1 MSHPHS
7 APAAQMSAADIR
19 SIIIGLMTAMFPGA
33 LDSTIIAP
41 AMPTI
46 GRELGNVEN
55 LPWIV
60 TSYLLMST
68 ASTPL
73 YGKLSDIHGR
83 RIVLLTAIFIFAIG
97 SLLCALAPTM
107 ITLALAR
114 GLQGIGGGGLVS
126 LSLTIIGDVVPVRQ
140 RPKYQVYT
148 SIMWTVSS
156 LAGPILGGYFAEL
169 WHWSLIFWINMPLCL
184 LAYVLIDSKLKR
196 LPRHERPHKLDFL
209 GAFLLVA
216 ASILFQLALSWGGT
230 HYAWNSSV
238 ILAVL
243 SGGALASAL
252 LVWRQLTAEEPLLPV
267 AILSNQIVLT
277 ASTSVGLAMAVFIG
291 LTIYLPLYFE
301 IGLGF
306 SASESGLALLPLM
319 VCTTIGAMGAG
330 RTMMRVKHYSLIP
343 MVGLGAGALCL
354 LPMFFVPVGLPLVWI
369 EILFALASIGVGTV
383 FPISMVSVQNSV
395 VVHQLGTA
403 TATVSFMRN
412 FGSAIGVAI
421 FGTVVISG
429 GISRDH
435 AADAIVTSAQFNEV
449 FRWVFLIGAIGL
461 GLSFL
466 TMAMM
471 EVRPLLDRRAQAP
484 SEEEAGPQA

>member
-1 MSHPHS
+1 MSHPHN
-7 APAAQMSAADIR
+7 APSISLSAAEIR

-83 RIVLLTAIFIFAIG
+83 RIVLLTAISIFAIG
-97 SLLCALAPTM
+97 SLLCALAPSM

-114 GLQGIGGGGLVS
+114 ALQGIGGGGLVS
-126 LSLTIIGDVVPVRQ
+126 LSLTIIGDVVPVRE

-156 LAGPILGGYFAEL
+156 LAGPILGGYLAEL
-169 WHWSLIFWINMPLCL
+169 WHWSLIFWINLPLCVVAFL
-184 LAYVLIDSKLKR
+184 LIDSKLKR

-216 ASILFQLALSWGGT
+216 ASILFQLALTWGGT
-230 HYAWNSSV
+230 HYAWSSSI
-238 ILAVL
+238 ILGIL
-243 SGGALASAL
+243 SGGALASVL
-252 LVWRQLTAEEPLLPV
+252 LVWRQMTAEEPLLPV
-267 AILSNQIVLT
+267 SILSNKIVLT
-277 ASTSVGLAMAVFIG
+277 ASSSVGLAMAVFIG

-301 IGLGF
+301 IGLGY

-319 VCTTIGAMGAG
+319 VFSTIGAMSAG
-330 RTMMRVKHYSLIP
+330 RLMIRIKYYSLIP
-343 MVGLGAGALCL
+343 ILGLAMSALCL
-354 LPMFFVPVGLPLVWI
+354 LPMFFVPVGLPMVLI
-369 EILFALASIGVGTV
+369 EILFAFASIGVGTV

-395 VVHQLGTA
+395 AVHQLGTA

-412 FGSAIGVAI
+412 FGAAIGVAVC
-421 FGTVVISG
+421 GTVVISG
-429 GISRDH
+429 GISREQALDSL
-435 AADAIVTSAQFNEV
+435 VTSAQFSAV
-449 FRWVFLIGAIGL
+449 FAWVFLIGALGL
-461 GLSFL
+461 GLASL
-466 TMAMM
+466 SMAMM
-471 EVRPLLDRRAQAP
+471 EVRPLVDRRPQAQAE
-484 SEEEAGPQA
+484 SEPGSQG